1 MNALSPEEAAGLND
15 YDAMQAGLPRHVEAT
30 IIVNVEGRPE
40 SENFTASLRFQ
51 PQAHARPWSS
61 VTIEG
66 YVLHV
71 GGRSYR
77 LNPYQLS
84 AVQLVDILKQT
95 ESLEGR
101 LALWPQLV
109 RLTHAPRWA
118 RLEVTGYIPNV
129 TLHDAHEARLIIQN
143 GRMLPVPLLP
153 FKRLL
158 THACIM
164 HQGRLMSWEECYRQ
178 GYIPSVLQTKRHGY
192 VRLSSQLIEALT
204 LMHQALGESDIKS
217 ATKAH
222 QAAQLAL
229 PADYRHLI
237 LPT

>member
-1 MNALSPEEAAGLND
+1 MNALSQEEAAGLND
-15 YDAMQAGLPRHVEAT
+15 YDAVQAGLPRHVEAT

-40 SENFTASLRFQ
+40 SENFTVSLRFQ

-61 VTIEG
+61 VTIDG
-66 YVLHV
+66 YMLQV

-77 LNPYQLS
+77 LNPYQLR
-84 AVQLVDILKQT
+84 AVQLVEILRQT
-95 ESLEGR
+95 DSLQGR

-129 TLHDAHEARLIIQN
+129 TLFDAHEARITITN
-143 GRMLPVPLLP
+143 GRMLPVPLMALQRP
-153 FKRLL
+153 L
-158 THACIM
+158 THGCIM
-164 HQGRLMSWEECYRQ
+164 HQGRLISWEECYRQ

-192 VRLSSQLIEALT
+192 VRLSPELIEALT
-204 LMHQALGESDIKS
+204 LLHQALGESDIKS

-229 PADYRHLI
+229 PAGYRHLI
-237 LPT
+237 LPA